1 MNIKDD
7 EINIMLKDIKV
18 LIDDEKNK
26 ELIQTLKIYL
36 ECKMNFSLTAKTLY
50 VHINTV
56 RKRIE
61 EITTLLE
68 GEEVSLEQ
76 SIELYKE
83 GATLLAFC
91 GEKLKAAEQQVNL
104 LVKKDGSFYEEAFDG
119 AEEE

>member
-1 MNIKDD
+1 MDIGTLIYQNEDVHTYSQLGAFAWMNIKDD

-61 EITTLLE
+61 EITDLLNLD
-68 GEEVSLEQ
+68 LED
-76 SIELYKE
+76 SMNRLKLEI
-83 GATLLAFC
+83 LLR
-91 GEKLKAAEQQVNL
+91 L
-104 LVKKDGSFYEEAFDG
+104 FY
-119 AEEE
+119 